1 MMYIGDNWIGFS
13 LVDEDNGD
21 DDNANDGGDASVC
34 ITDHWIMGSNS
45 IQASDI

>member
-1 MMYIGDNWIGFS
+1 MMYIGDNWIGLS

-34 ITDHWIMGSNS
+34 ITTRWIMDSNS
-45 IQASDI
+45 IQASNI